1 MANKNNSFVTKAKE
15 WWKDVI
21 TLIKEN
27 TKIFIIVVV
36 FIVAVVVAIIISSV
50 LAKKSKTVEVVTAEE
65 SVTEEEYV
73 IPTDPLEQDAY
84 PEINDLMRTYY
95 NAAAGGDIATINNI
109 RTAMDDKE
117 EIVIQKKAEYVQS
130 YPVVTCYTKKGPV
143 DDSFLVYVYYE
154 VKVEGYEEQIPG
166 LNVWYVCKNESGSY
180 YINEDPQDSKV
191 SEYCKIISVQDDV
204 VDLSNTV
211 NVKFNEVM
219 GANEELASYMDEL
232 AVQMKVD
239 VGEELAKAEAAA
251 EPEQV
256 EEETTTTSQPEE
268 SYKQVKATTVVNV
281 RASDSENADKVGKAQ
296 EGQVFDLL
304 EEKVNGWSKIDFEGK
319 EAYIKTEFLEPVG
332 AKAAEDTAK
341 ADAVSDEEA
350 AKNSPSSG
358 TATVKETINVRSKA
372 STSSDKLG
380 VCYSGEKL
388 EVVEKQSD
396 GWSKVKYNGKTG
408 YVKSEFLE

>member
-36 FIVAVVVAIIISSV
+36 FIVAVVAAIIISSV

-95 NAAAGGDIATINNI
+95 NAAAGGDIATINSI

-130 YPVVTCYTKKGPV
+130 YPVVTCYTKKGPI

-304 EEKVNGWSKIDFEGK
+304 EEKVNGCLRLISRARKHISRQSSLSQLELRLLKIQ
-319 EAYIKTEFLEPVG
+319 L
-332 AKAAEDTAK
+332 
-341 ADAVSDEEA
+341 
-350 AKNSPSSG
+350 
-358 TATVKETINVRSKA
+358 R
-372 STSSDKLG
+372 LM
-380 VCYSGEKL
+380 
-388 EVVEKQSD
+388 Q
-396 GWSKVKYNGKTG
+396 
-408 YVKSEFLE
+408 